1 VLMRMAA
8 NKRIWYY
15 GLAVVIVLLVIW
27 SIRPDPVEGWAV
39 LMEMNDFP
47 GGYEDF
53 PVDFVDIQRMQD
65 MLLSHGWQKDHIMV
79 KKDNIT
85 QKTVEEGIEYLNHA
99 DKNDIALFYIA
110 SHSGYIAH
118 DLNWNSVFPPLWDQV
133 NTTKVLVVDSCDAGS
148 FLPGTGMCIGA
159 VSSGETAWTGLPE
172 EGLPLIGSVFTYY
185 FCGSMTGTVPV
196 EEGFEKSVPEMRDYM
211 KEVVYPAFK
220 EKYPP
225 EDHHN
230 LYDPHPVIKDQYPG
244 YLYLEVGR
252 TAPGYLSLV
261 LLGMLFALRY
271 SQYWQSIVLY
281 SDK

>member
-1 VLMRMAA
+1 MAA

-133 NTTKVLVVDSCDAGS
+133 NTT
-148 FLPGTGMCIGA
+148 
-159 VSSGETAWTGLPE
+159 
-172 EGLPLIGSVFTYY
+172 
-185 FCGSMTGTVPV
+185 GTVPV